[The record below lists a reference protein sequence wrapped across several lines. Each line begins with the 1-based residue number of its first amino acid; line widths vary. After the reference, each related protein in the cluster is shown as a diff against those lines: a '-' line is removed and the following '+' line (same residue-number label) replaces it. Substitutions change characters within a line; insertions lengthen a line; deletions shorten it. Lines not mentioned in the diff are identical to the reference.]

1 MRENEFFRHG
11 GLARIFTLSSDPPLD
26 PHSARASRLAS
37 VCESIVWATFRWKLL
52 KVNGAWRVLTPIG
65 QSSTAFRFVTHARTH
80 TRTHENAYKNTWIFQ
95 IRSQRLKK
103 HSWTP
108 RVPDNRED
116 TTMANLDDSFCSE
129 AGEDDQLS
137 DLCDDFADV
146 FIDDFQDTEELLKA
160 AAQGNRAKIESLLSM
175 GLAADAR
182 NQSITALIEAA
193 KNGHSE
199 CVEVLLKAGADVNHP
214 YGCDWTAL
222 IEAARKGHTEC
233 VDLLLKSGANVNWA
247 DQAGSTALIEASRGG
262 HTGCVDLLVE
272 SGATGSSSLTEA
284 KTGGHRSPPSTE
296 KPVDQPVPRRHPTG
310 PTIWAQGL
318 SARCAVRE
326 TKALLP
332 LHPPLVLLQCTVRN
346 PLPPP
351 AKKSAGLLL
360 FFGCQSAEKW
370 VNSVLFANVCA
381 GIVSGNAEWMSP
393 HVILVNIVL

>member
-1 MRENEFFRHG
+1 
-11 GLARIFTLSSDPPLD
+11 
-26 PHSARASRLAS
+26 
-37 VCESIVWATFRWKLL
+37 
-52 KVNGAWRVLTPIG
+52 
-65 QSSTAFRFVTHARTH
+65 
-80 TRTHENAYKNTWIFQ
+80 
-95 IRSQRLKK
+95 
-103 HSWTP
+103 
-108 RVPDNRED
+108 
-116 TTMANLDDSFCSE
+116 MANLDDSFCSE

-310 PTIWAQGL
+310 PTI
-318 SARCAVRE
+318 
-326 TKALLP
+326 
-332 LHPPLVLLQCTVRN
+332 
-346 PLPPP
+346 
-351 AKKSAGLLL
+351 
-360 FFGCQSAEKW
+360 
-370 VNSVLFANVCA
+370 
-381 GIVSGNAEWMSP
+381 
-393 HVILVNIVL
+393 